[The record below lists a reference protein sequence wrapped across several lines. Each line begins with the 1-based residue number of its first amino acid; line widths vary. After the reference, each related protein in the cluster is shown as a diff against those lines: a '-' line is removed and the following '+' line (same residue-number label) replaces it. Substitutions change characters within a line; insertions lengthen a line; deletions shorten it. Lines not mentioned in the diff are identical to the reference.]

1 MLRNFPS
8 EGREEKAS
16 ERAGL
21 VAVLSAI
28 TPIIAMFFTQ
38 EKIQKYAQAKKPV
51 FIFAILFL
59 LYFFPSSILGQTNSD
74 PNASG
79 GTNQDTEALRDK
91 ITQKNNELSNL
102 KEQIDTYQKQ
112 LNATQ
117 KESKTL
123 QSTVKALDLDRQK
136 MSTSIALT
144 QKQLEA
150 TSLSLNEI
158 TYEIQDTE
166 ETIKAS
172 TDAVKEL
179 LRTIDQA
186 DSRNL
191 IEAVLSD
198 QPLSDVLD
206 ETMQLSK
213 FRVQVSDHLKNLKL
227 YKDTLQK
234 QQEKKDKE
242 KKNLANYKVQ
252 LTDQK
257 VVLDIAKK
265 EKSTLLAITKD
276 RETSYQKILATN
288 LAKKEAFEKELADY
302 ESQLT
307 KRLDQKYIPTAGVKI
322 LAWPLEVPFVTQHFG
337 VTKDS
342 KRLYA
347 SGAHNGTDLR
357 ASVGTKLTASA
368 SGVVIGVGDTD
379 VACPKASYGKWVLI
393 KHYNGLTTLMAHFS
407 LIKVSQGQQV
417 AEGDLVGY
425 SGNTGYSTGPHLHV
439 SVFASDGVTVGTL
452 PSKSCSGRIFTMP
465 LPTAQNAYLDPEAYF
480 PNL

>member
-1 MLRNFPS
+1 
-8 EGREEKAS
+8 
-16 ERAGL
+16 
-21 VAVLSAI
+21 
-28 TPIIAMFFTQ
+28 MFFTQ
-38 EKIQKYAQAKKPV
+38 KKIQKRFKRKKTISV
-51 FIFAILFL
+51 FVILFL
-59 LYFFPSSILGQTNSD
+59 LNFPFTARGEIDSTSVSTERV
-74 PNASG
+74 
-79 GTNQDTEALRDK
+79 NQEAEILRDK
-91 ITQKNNELSNL
+91 ITQKNNDLSNL
-102 KEQIDTYQKQ
+102 KQQIDTYQRQ
-112 LNATQ
+112 LDATQ
-117 KESKTL
+117 KETKTL
-123 QSTVKALDLDRQK
+123 QSTVKALDIDRQK

-144 QKQLEA
+144 QKQLET

-166 ETIKAS
+166 ETMKAS

-186 DSRNL
+186 DSSSL

-198 QPLSDVLD
+198 QPLSSVLD

-213 FRVQVSDHLKNLKL
+213 FRDQVSNHLKNLKQ
-227 YKDTLQK
+227 YKETLQK

-257 VVLDIAKK
+257 VILDIAKK
-265 EKSTLLAITKD
+265 EKNTLLVITKD

-288 LAKKEAFEKELADY
+288 LAKKEAFEKELSEY

-307 KRLDQKYIPTAGVKI
+307 KKLDQKYIPTAGVKI
-322 LAWPLEVPFVTQHFG
+322 LSWPMEVPFITQHFG

-342 KRLYA
+342 KRLYS

-357 ASVGTKLTASA
+357 ASVGTKLTSPS
-368 SGVVIGVGDTD
+368 SGIVIGAGDTD

-425 SGNTGYSTGPHLHV
+425 SGNTGYSTGPHLHI
-439 SVFASDGVTVGTL
+439 SVFASDGVMVGTL

-465 LPTAQNAYLDPEAYF
+465 LPTVQNAYLDPEAYF